1 MTDEF
6 SLNELRAM
14 SRDYWLGLQER
25 AACRLAADELESQ
38 PRWMDRPS
46 GPGLWAMECE
56 TKNTNQKWAG
66 MWLDQSDID
75 RGAPFGVVRVF
86 GPIQIPKER
95 A

>member
-1 MTDEF
+1 MTDEHMR
-6 SLNELRAM
+6 ELLAM
-14 SRDYWLGLQER
+14 AHDDGLGRQER
-25 AACRLAADELESQ
+25 EACEFAFVALESQ